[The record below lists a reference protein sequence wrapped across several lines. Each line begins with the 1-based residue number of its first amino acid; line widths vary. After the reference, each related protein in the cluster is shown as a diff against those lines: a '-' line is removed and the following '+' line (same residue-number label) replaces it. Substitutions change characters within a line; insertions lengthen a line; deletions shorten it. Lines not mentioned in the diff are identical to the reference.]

1 MMLKKATARSIFWL
15 FALAAAAVALALLVG
30 RNHAMVTV
38 FWAPYR
44 LDLSFNLLL
53 FLTIAVFALLHLA
66 LRGLATLRALPEKA
80 SRWRAVQIER
90 SIAND
95 LLDALAQLTAGRFV
109 RAQAS
114 AQRAAG
120 ALQAN
125 PGLVLPQR
133 GQQTVLAYGLW
144 AEAAHALQDRSQRD
158 FYLKLALDERWASSA
173 PEAQD
178 GVVLQAIRW
187 AIEDADAVAARAWWR
202 QLPSRANRRIQALRL
217 KLRLSRMDGNR
228 EEALETA
235 RLLSKHRAFSATAT
249 ASLVKALVLDSV
261 RQTNDI
267 DGLKRV
273 WARLSDVDRTHPDV
287 VLAVATQAVT
297 WLSPRP
303 DAEHQLLAHQV
314 AAWLLPVWGRWAQLD
329 DVQRQRLVLVLE
341 QAMPHLGAE
350 WLARVEQT
358 QQQWPQHATLHYLA
372 GQACMQRRL
381 WGKAYQLLSHASQSL
396 KDPVMLRRVWC
407 ALAQLAQERGD
418 EAAEQAAWKTAA
430 QIA

>member
-1 MMLKKATARSIFWL
+1 MLNKATTRSIFW
-15 FALAAAAVALALLVG
+15 FIALAALAVALALVVG

-53 FLTIAVFALLHLA
+53 FLVIVTFVLLHLA
-66 LRGLATLRALPEKA
+66 LRGLSTLRELPAKA

-95 LLDALAQLTAGRFV
+95 LLDALAQINAGRFL

-125 PGLVLPQR
+125 PDLVLPQR
-133 GQQTVLAYGLW
+133 EQQTVLAYGLW
-144 AEAAHALQDRSQRD
+144 AESAHALQDRTQRD
-158 FYLKLALDERWASSA
+158 SYLKLALDERWAKGA

-178 GVVLQAIRW
+178 GVVLRAIQW
-187 AIEDADAVAARAWWR
+187 SIEDADAVGARAWWR

-235 RLLSKHRAFSATAT
+235 RLLSKHRAFSANAT
-249 ASLVKALVLDSV
+249 TSLVKALVIDSV
-261 RQTNDI
+261 KQTHDI

-273 WARLSDVDRTHPDV
+273 WARLTEVDRAHTDV
-287 VLAVATQAVT
+287 VLAIATQAAT
-297 WLSPRP
+297 WLSPRQP
-303 DAEHQLLAHQV
+303 NESVQLAQQV
-314 AAWLLPVWGRWAQLD
+314 VAWLLPVWERWAQLD
-329 DVQRQRLVLVLE
+329 EVQRQRLVLVLE
-341 QAMPHLGAE
+341 QAMPHVGSD
-350 WLARVEQT
+350 WLARVERI
-358 QQQWPQHATLHYLA
+358 QQQWPQHATLQYLA
-372 GQACMQRRL
+372 GQVCLQRQL
-381 WGKAYQLLSHASQSL
+381 WGKAQVLLAQASQSI

-407 ALAQLAQERGD
+407 ALAQLAIERGD
-418 EAAEQAAWKTAA
+418 SAAEQMAWKTAA
-430 QIA
+430 QIL

>member
-15 FALAAAAVALALLVG
+15 LALAAAAVALALLVG

-53 FLTIAVFALLHLA
+53 FLTVVAFVLMHLT

-90 SIAND
+90 TIAND
-95 LLDALAQLTAGRFV
+95 LLDALAQLNAGRFL
-109 RAQAS
+109 RAKAS

-120 ALQAN
+120 ALKSN
-125 PGLVLPQR
+125 PHLVLPQR
-133 GQQTVLAYGLW
+133 EQQTVLAYGLW
-144 AEAAHALQDRSQRD
+144 AEAAHALQDRTQRD
-158 FYLKLALDERWASSA
+158 LSLKLALDERWSKAA

-178 GVVLQAIRW
+178 GAVLRAIQW
-187 AIEDADAVAARAWWR
+187 AMEDADTVAARAWWR

-217 KLRLSRMDGNR
+217 KLRLSRMEGNHD
-228 EEALETA
+228 EALETA

-249 ASLVKALVLDSV
+249 ASLVKALVIDSV
-261 RQTNDI
+261 KQTHDI

-273 WARLSDVDRTHPDV
+273 WSRLSDVDRTHADV
-287 VLAVATQAVT
+287 ALAVATQAAT
-297 WLSPRP
+297 WLSPVP
-303 DAEHQLLAHQV
+303 SDGQTPLAQQIG
-314 AAWLLPVWGRWAQLD
+314 AWLLPAWGRWGQLD

-341 QAMPHLGAE
+341 QAMPHMGSD
-350 WLARVEQT
+350 WLARVEHT
-358 QQQWPQHATLHYLA
+358 QQQWPQHAFLQYLA
-372 GQACMQRRL
+372 GQSCLQRQL
-381 WGKAYQLLSHASQSL
+381 WGRAQLLLTQASQSL

-407 ALAQLAQERGD
+407 SLARLAQQRGD
-418 EAAEQAAWKTAA
+418 AAAEQAAWKTAA
-430 QIA
+430 QIP

>member
-1 MMLKKATARSIFWL
+1 MLKKATARSIFWL

-53 FLTIAVFALLHLA
+53 FLTIAVFVLLHLA

-95 LLDALAQLTAGRFV
+95 LLDALAQLNAGRFV

-125 PGLVLPQR
+125 PGLVLAQR

-158 FYLKLALDERWASSA
+158 FYLKLALDERWSSAA

-178 GVVLQAIRW
+178 GVVLRAIQW
-187 AIEDADAVAARAWWR
+187 AIEDTDAVAARAWWR
-202 QLPSRANRRIQALRL
+202 LLPSRANRRIQALRL

-249 ASLVKALVLDSV
+249 ASLVKALVVDSV
-261 RQTNDI
+261 RQTKDM

-273 WARLSDVDRTHPDV
+273 WARLSDADRTQPDV

-297 WLSPRP
+297 WLSLES
-303 DAEHQLLAHQV
+303 DSEQQSLAHRV
-314 AAWLLPVWGRWAQLD
+314 AAWLLPVWGRWSQLD

-358 QQQWPQHATLHYLA
+358 QQQWPQHPSLHYLA
-372 GQACMQRRL
+372 GQACLQRRL
-381 WGKAYQLLSHASQSL
+381 WGKAHQLLSQASQSL
-396 KDPVMLRRVWC
+396 KDPAMLRRVWC
-407 ALAQLAQERGD
+407 ALAQLEQERGD

>member
-1 MMLKKATARSIFWL
+1 MMLKRATARSIFWL
-15 FALAAAAVALALLVG
+15 FALAAAAVALALVVG
-30 RNHAMVTV
+30 RNQAMVTV

-44 LDLSFNLLL
+44 LDLSFNLLV
-53 FLTIAVFALLHLA
+53 FLSLAVFVLLHLA

-95 LLDALAQLTAGRFV
+95 LLDALAQLNAGRFV

-158 FYLKLALDERWASSA
+158 FYLKLALDQRWSPVA

-178 GVVLQAIRW
+178 GVVLRAIQW

-202 QLPSRANRRIQALRL
+202 LLPSRANRRIQALRL

-235 RLLSKHRAFSATAT
+235 RLLSKHQAFSATAT

-261 RQTNDI
+261 RQANDL

-273 WARLSDVDRTHPDV
+273 WARLSEADRTHPDV

-297 WLSPRP
+297 WLSGA
-303 DAEHQLLAHQV
+303 DSSQQSLADRV
-314 AAWLLPVWGRWAQLD
+314 AAWLLPVWGRWSQLD

-341 QAMPHLGAE
+341 QAMPHLGPD

-358 QQQWPQHATLHYLA
+358 QQQWPQHASLHYLA
-372 GQACMQRRL
+372 GQACLQRRL
-381 WGKAYQLLSHASQSL
+381 WGKAQLLLSQASQSL
-396 KDPVMLRRVWC
+396 KDPAMLRRVWC
-407 ALAQLAQERGD
+407 ALAQLARERGD

-430 QIA
+430 QIP

>member
-1 MMLKKATARSIFWL
+1 MVKKAAARSIFWL
-15 FALAAAAVALALLVG
+15 FALAAAAVALALVVG
-30 RNHAMVTV
+30 RNDAMVTV

-53 FLTIAVFALLHLA
+53 FLVIAGFVLLHLT

-95 LLDALAQLTAGRFV
+95 LLDALAQLNAGRFV

-120 ALQAN
+120 ALQTN

-133 GQQTVLAYGLW
+133 AQQTVLAYGLW

-158 FYLKLALDERWASSA
+158 FYLQLALDPRWSSSA

-178 GVVLQAIRW
+178 GLVLQAIRW
-187 AIEDADAVAARAWWR
+187 AIEDGDAGAARSWWQR
-202 QLPSRANRRIQALRL
+202 LPSRANRRIQALRL

-228 EEALETA
+228 DEALETA

-249 ASLVKALVLDSV
+249 ASLVRALVLDSV
-261 RQTNDI
+261 RQTSGV
-267 DGLKRV
+267 DGLQRL
-273 WARLSDVDRTHPDV
+273 WARLSAADRAHPDV
-287 VLAVATQAVT
+287 ALAVATQALR
-297 WLSPRP
+297 WLSTG
-303 DAEHQLLAHQV
+303 AEPEQQSWAQQV
-314 AAWLLPVWGRWAQLD
+314 AAWLLPVWSRWAQLD

-358 QQQWPQHATLHYLA
+358 QQQWPQHPCLHYLA
-372 GQACMQRRL
+372 GQACLQRQL
-381 WGKAYQLLSHASQSL
+381 WGKAHQLLSQASQSL
-396 KDPVMLRRVWC
+396 KDPAMLRRVWC
-407 ALAQLAQERGD
+407 GLAQLARERGD
-418 EAAEQAAWKTAA
+418 DVAEQTAWKTAA
-430 QIA
+430 LIA

>member
-15 FALAAAAVALALLVG
+15 FALAAAAVAMALLVG

-53 FLTIAVFALLHLA
+53 FLTIAVFVLLHLA

-158 FYLKLALDERWASSA
+158 FYLKLALDERWSSSA

-178 GVVLQAIRW
+178 GVVLQAIQW
-187 AIEDADAVAARAWWR
+187 ALEDTDAVAARAWWR

-249 ASLVKALVLDSV
+249 ASLVKALVLDSL
-261 RQTNDI
+261 RQTNDL

-273 WARLSDVDRTHPDV
+273 WARLSDADRTHPDV
-287 VLAVATQAVT
+287 ALAVATQAAT
-297 WLSPRP
+297 WLSSGP
-303 DAEHQLLAHQV
+303 DTQQQSLAHQV

-381 WGKAYQLLSHASQSL
+381 WGKAHQLLSQASQSL
-396 KDPVMLRRVWC
+396 KDPAMLRRAWC
-407 ALAQLAQERGD
+407 SLAQLAQERGD
-418 EAAEQAAWKTAA
+418 EAAEEAAWKTAA